1 MALHVSPVSR
11 NLSNPVYFMGLEI
24 EDMMIVGVVCVAA
37 LLGGQLFFADRYLFF
52 IPMNWA
58 LMLIVLVLGVPSL
71 SIFKYGKPR
80 GYMKD
85 LIASFT
91 QPRAYSA
98 CERDEEFP
106 AEYLSD
112 EED

>member
-24 EDMMIVGVVCVAA
+24 EDMMVVGVVCVAA

-58 LMLIVLVLGVPSL
+58 LMLIVLVLGRALTFDFQIREATRLHEGFNRLVYTAARL
-71 SIFKYGKPR
+71 FGVRARR
-80 GYMKD
+80 G
-85 LIASFT
+85 IS
-91 QPRAYSA
+91 R
-98 CERDEEFP
+98 
-106 AEYLSD
+106 
-112 EED
+112 